1 MEQKISNV
9 VVRVKVSCIFISE
22 AQYSLFPPVTV
33 IWVVLFLFTVSWRQV
48 RISDLRCSFVI

>member
-9 VVRVKVSCIFISE
+9 VVRVKVPCIFISE
-22 AQYSLFPPVTV
+22 AQDSLFPPVTV